1 MAKSRVVGSI
11 RPVMA
16 GVREVLK
23 SEKVASMLGE
33 QAEKAAAR
41 CNALCDPQMRSA
53 GAEYVAETVQ
63 RGYTAGGLVS
73 VGGAEGGKFAR
84 IDNYRNNTLKKG
96 CGV

>member
-1 MAKSRVVGSI
+1 MARVRVRSN
-11 RPVMA
+11 MA

-23 SEKVASMLGE
+23 SPGVAAMLGA

-41 CNALCDPQMRSA
+41 CNALCDPQMRRA

-63 RGYTAGGLVS
+63 RGYTAGGLVR
-73 VGGAEGGKFAR
+73 VAGAEDGKFAR
-84 IDNYRNNTLKKG
+84 IDNYRNNTLRKG

>member
-1 MAKSRVVGSI
+1 MARAVRV
-11 RPVMA
+11 RHLKR

-23 SEKVASMLGE
+23 SDGVAAMLGG
-33 QAEKAAAR
+33 QAERAAVR
-41 CNALCDPQMRSA
+41 CNALCDPQLRRA

-63 RGYTAGGLVS
+63 RGFTAGGLVR
-73 VGGAEGGKFAR
+73 VGGEGGGKFAR